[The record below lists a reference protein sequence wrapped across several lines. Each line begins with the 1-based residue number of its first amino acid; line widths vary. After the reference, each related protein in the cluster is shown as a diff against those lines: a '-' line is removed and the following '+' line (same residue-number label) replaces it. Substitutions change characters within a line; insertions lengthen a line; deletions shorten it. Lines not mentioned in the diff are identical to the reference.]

1 MVGTSPPTDDNTF
14 LDRVFANYRLS
25 TYQKG
30 NYSVIRD
37 PQLEDSY
44 LGRQLAAAWPL
55 YMTNAIFLTVFG
67 INPLLLI
74 TSDFECTCGAC
85 MKCQANIKM
94 LDHSLDVAGYRMRM
108 HLKTFAAH
116 LYAGLS
122 A

>member
-1 MVGTSPPTDDNTF
+1 VVGTSPQTNDNTF

-25 TYQKG
+25 MYQKG
-30 NYSVIRD
+30 EFNVLKD

-55 YMTNAIFLTVFG
+55 YMVNSIFLTVFG
-67 INPLLLI
+67 IDPLLLI

-85 MKCQANIKM
+85 MKCQANIRM
-94 LDHSLDVAGYRMRM
+94 LDHSLDVAGYRMRK

-116 LYAGLS
+116 LS